1 METMTVSF
9 VPDLPDPPIHHPADY
24 NVSVCWADVKY
35 VLIYRGPDGNT
46 RVITCETGE
55 EFETENL
62 AATFSSDYELI
73 DSWRFE

>member
-9 VPDLPDPPIHHPADY
+9 VPDLPDPPIHHPVDY
-24 NVSVCWADVKY
+24 NVSVCWVDVKY
-35 VLIYRGPDGNT
+35 VLIYREPDGNT

-62 AATFSSDYELI
+62 AATFSPDCELI